1 MKKCSPPSMK
11 RTDRAYVRVGNRM
24 FRDSLFIKAEENYLK
39 AVDMNPELLEGYF
52 NLGNAYVGQQKPNEA
67 IDAFRKASNML
78 EAEKKPGRKLLRT
91 GGGRC
96 NLANEAPPKGK
107 YYGTHPEFAEEVFR
121 NLPLSSLLAWYR
133 ELGILTVS
141 FDGWLYPASEQA
153 QSVFRVLTD
162 ALGKRH
168 VKIKLGERVRKLSRA
183 DDGAFLVRTD
193 GWQYRA
199 DAVILSC
206 GSIASLDKGS
216 DEAGYALARQAGLRL
231 VPVRPAL
238 VPLVIAKKPVSPW
251 EGTRAHATASLLS
264 GNEVLAAE
272 RGQIQFLKDALSGIA
287 VFNLSMQALASL
299 DAGRRTVIRLDLAPE
314 EQIRALIPEKL
325 LPSVISLSKSSDL
338 PHALKCF
345 DVRVTGSRP
354 ITQAQAAS
362 GGIDVRDIDPATM
375 EAKMLPGL
383 FLTGEMLDIVGHCG
397 GFNLQFAFSTG
408 ILAGR
413 AASRKA

>member
-1 MKKCSPPSMK
+1 MKDHPGRHILIIGAGASGLAAAYEAAKCGADV
-11 RTDRAYVRVGNRM
+11 TV
-24 FRDSLFIKAEENYLK
+24 
-39 AVDMNPELLEGYF
+39 
-52 NLGNAYVGQQKPNEA
+52 
-67 IDAFRKASNML
+67 L

-153 QSVFRVLTD
+153 QSVLRVLTD
-162 ALGKRH
+162 ALGERH
-168 VKIKLGERVRKLSRA
+168 VKMKLGERVRKLSRA
-183 DDGAFLVRTD
+183 DDGSFLVRTD

-199 DAVILSC
+199 DAVI
-206 GSIASLDKGS
+206 
-216 DEAGYALARQAGLRL
+216 QAGLRL

-299 DAGRRTVIRLDLAPE
+299 DAGRRTVIRLDLAPSCKEEELRQFLAGRSGLAPE

>member
-1 MKKCSPPSMK
+1 MKDHPGRHILIIGAGASGLAAAYEAAKCGADV
-11 RTDRAYVRVGNRM
+11 TV
-24 FRDSLFIKAEENYLK
+24 
-39 AVDMNPELLEGYF
+39 
-52 NLGNAYVGQQKPNEA
+52 
-67 IDAFRKASNML
+67 L

-153 QSVFRVLTD
+153 QSVLRVLTD

-299 DAGRRTVIRLDLAPE
+299 DAGRRTVIRLDLAPSYKEEELRQFLASRSGLATE